1 LFHKAGCAQA
11 WRLGAT
17 WSPAMY
23 DEFEESDGQ
32 SVASRGLADYWSIAL
47 QRRWTILLPLFLCW
61 AIVWT
66 ISWFIPSSYTSE
78 ALILVEQQKIPEQ
91 YVVPNVT
98 ESLQDRLQSM
108 TAQILSRT
116 RLQTTIDRYGLY
128 QMRGKTGKVM
138 PTGDPVDRMRKDIKI
153 EPVDS
158 SSHPGQLTAF
168 KIDYSASTPQLANE
182 VNTELTSLFI
192 QEDLKSQQE
201 LSQGTT
207 AFLEGQLA
215 DAKAKLEEQE
225 EKVRSFKAR
234 HFGDLPSQTETNVQI
249 LTGLQ
254 SQLET
259 TQRDLDSAKQHKLYL
274 ESLLQQYQAAQSQT
288 GLGTDNSS
296 GPSVTAYDKELA
308 TLQQELADAR
318 ARETDEHPD
327 VIALKE
333 KIARTE
339 KLRKDL
345 LADIAAHAE
354 AEKTNKTVDPG
365 VSAEVA
371 HGSATPMMQVQSQL
385 KAVALEIDNYQK
397 HAKDLEGQI
406 ADYRARLN
414 MTPQTEQE
422 LADVSRGYEESKANY
437 DSLLKK
443 QNQSQLATS
452 LQEQQQGQQFK
463 LLDPPSMPY
472 KPSAPNRVMFS
483 LGGLAA
489 GAGLGVG
496 LALLLELK
504 KNVVRKQEDL
514 EGIVPARV
522 LVGIPH
528 LNEPGEDRFNATF
541 RWLEIAAVSVMAV
554 LILVGNVYTLH
565 KS

>member
-1 LFHKAGCAQA
+1 MH
-11 WRLGAT
+11 
-17 WSPAMY
+17 
-23 DEFEESDGQ
+23 DDFEESESQG
-32 SVASRGLADYWSIAL
+32 ATSRGLADYWAIAL
-47 QRRWTILLPLFLCW
+47 QRRWTILPPLFLCW
-61 AIVWT
+61 TVVWT
-66 ISWFIPSSYTSE
+66 LSWFIPSSYTSE

-98 ESLQDRLQSM
+98 ETLQDRLQSM

-128 QMRGKTGKVM
+128 QTRGKTGKVM
-138 PTGDPVDRMRKDIKI
+138 PLADPVERMRKDIKI

-168 KIDYSASTPQLANE
+168 RINYSASSPQLANE

-192 QEDLKSQQE
+192 QEDLKSQHE

-225 EKVRSFKAR
+225 EKVRAFKAR

-254 SQLET
+254 NQLET

-274 ESLLQQYQAAQSQT
+274 ESLLQQYQQAAQT
-288 GLGTDNSS
+288 AFVTDTST
-296 GPSVTAYDKELA
+296 GPSVAAYDKELA

-318 ARETDEHPD
+318 SRETDEHPD

-339 KLRKDL
+339 KLKKDL
-345 LADIAAHAE
+345 LVDIAAHADPD
-354 AEKTNKTVDPG
+354 KNNKNVDPN
-365 VSAEVA
+365 VSTMVA

-385 KAVALEIDNYQK
+385 KASALEIDNYEK
-397 HAKDLEGQI
+397 HTKELEGQI

-472 KPSAPNRVMFS
+472 KPSAPNRVMLS
-483 LGGLAA
+483 LGGLVA

-496 LALLLELK
+496 LALLLEFK

>member
-1 LFHKAGCAQA
+1 
-11 WRLGAT
+11 
-17 WSPAMY
+17 MY

>member
-1 LFHKAGCAQA
+1 V
-11 WRLGAT
+11 
-17 WSPAMY
+17 Y
-23 DEFEESDGQ
+23 DDFEESEGQ
-32 SVASRGLADYWSIAL
+32 GNTSRGLADYWAIAL

-66 ISWFIPSSYTSE
+66 VSWFIPSSYTSE
-78 ALILVEQQKIPEQ
+78 ALILVEEQKIPEQ

-116 RLQTTIDRYGLY
+116 RLQTTIERYGLY
-128 QMRGKTGKVM
+128 QTRGKTGKVM
-138 PTGDPVDRMRKDIKI
+138 PTGDPVERMRKDIKI

-168 KIDYSASTPQLANE
+168 KIDYSASSPQLANE

-215 DAKAKLEEQE
+215 DAKSKLEEQE
-225 EKVRSFKAR
+225 EKVRAFKAR

-254 SQLET
+254 NQLET
-259 TQRDLDSAKQHKLYL
+259 TQRDLDSARQHKLYL
-274 ESLLQQYQAAQSQT
+274 ESLLQQYQAAQMN
-288 GLGTDNSS
+288 LGTDTSS
-296 GPSVTAYDKELA
+296 GPSVSEYDKELA
-308 TLQQELADAR
+308 TLRQELADAR
-318 ARETDEHPD
+318 SRETDEHPD

-339 KLRKDL
+339 KMKKDL
-345 LADIAAHAE
+345 LADIAAHAD
-354 AEKTNKTVDPG
+354 ADKNNKTADP
-365 VSAEVA
+365 SIPTMVA
-371 HGSATPMMQVQSQL
+371 RGSATPMMQVQSQL
-385 KAVALEIDNYQK
+385 KASALEIDNYEK

-472 KPSAPNRVMFS
+472 KPSAPNRVLFS
-483 LGGLAA
+483 LGGLLA

-504 KNVVRKQEDL
+504 SNVVRKQEDL

-528 LNEPGEDRFNATF
+528 LNEPGEDRFNTTF